1 MQENERPLQ
10 NRGRERTYPSP
21 ARANLS
27 AAEKWLVVPN
37 CWRRSADQQAT
48 RQPNER
54 QVRRRWAR

>member
-37 CWRRSADQQAT
+37 CWRRSA
-48 RQPNER
+48 
-54 QVRRRWAR
+54 